1 MGFLVSAGV
10 RRGLNADM
18 SDRFQA
24 TGNFH
29 LHAKFRGSD
38 GRHELDDFQRLESL
52 LDSAGIEDVKA
63 ASALTRGLKGR
74 SEPVRLAVDEF
85 MLDFLTLVF
94 VIESGENAFEQPV
107 REMARTRLSDL
118 RQLMS
123 VAA

>member
-1 MGFLVSAGV
+1 
-10 RRGLNADM
+10 
-18 SDRFQA
+18 
-24 TGNFH
+24 
-29 LHAKFRGSD
+29 
-38 GRHELDDFQRLESL
+38 LDDFQRLESL

-94 VIESGENAFEQPV
+94 VIESGENAFEQPA